1 VVSLE
6 VAAIGAALLLA
17 GVAVFQAALALGAPW
32 GEMAYGGRVETI
44 EGVLPARYRASSAF
58 ALFVLL
64 FAAWVILARADV
76 VSEGLLSDGFVRAAS
91 WVIAGYLVLNT
102 VMNATARTSVER
114 WAMGSATAIAAVL
127 SFVVA
132 AG

>member
-1 VVSLE
+1 MEPS
-6 VAAIGAALLLA
+6 AIGAALLLA

-32 GEMAYGGRVETI
+32 GEMAYGGRVETTD
-44 EGVLPARYRASSAF
+44 GVLPARYRASSAF
-58 ALFVLL
+58 AFLVLL

-76 VSEGLLSDGFVRAAS
+76 VSEWFLSDGLVRAAS
-91 WVIAGYLVLNT
+91 WVVASYLVLNT

-114 WAMGSATAIAAVL
+114 WVMGSATAIAAVL

>member
-1 VVSLE
+1 MEAS
-6 VAAIGAALLLA
+6 AIGAALLLA

-32 GEMAYGGRVETI
+32 GEMAYGGRVETTD
-44 EGVLPARYRASSAF
+44 GVLSGRRASSAF
-58 ALFVLL
+58 SFFVLL

-76 VSEGLLSDGFVRAAS
+76 VSEGFLSDGFVRAAS
-91 WVIAGYLVLNT
+91 WVVASYLVLNT

-114 WAMGSATAIAAVL
+114 WVMGSATAIAAVL

-132 AG
+132 VG

>member
-1 VVSLE
+1 ME

-32 GEMAYGGRVETI
+32 GEMAYGGRVETTD
-44 EGVLPARYRASSAF
+44 GVLSGRHRASSASSF
-58 ALFVLL
+58 FVLL

-76 VSEGLLSDGFVRAAS
+76 MSEGFLSDGFVRAGS
-91 WVIAGYLVLNT
+91 WVVASYLVLNT

-114 WAMGSATAIAAVL
+114 WVMGSATAIAAVL
-127 SFVVA
+127 SFIVA
-132 AG
+132 AS

>member
-1 VVSLE
+1 MEAS
-6 VAAIGAALLLA
+6 AIGAALLLA

-32 GEMAYGGRVETI
+32 GEMAYGGRVETTD
-44 EGVLPARYRASSAF
+44 GVLSGRHRASSAF
-58 ALFVLL
+58 SFFVLL

-76 VSEGLLSDGFVRAAS
+76 VSEGFLSDGFVRAAS
-91 WVIAGYLVLNT
+91 WVVASYLVLNT

-114 WAMGSATAIAAVL
+114 WVMGSATAIAAVL

-132 AG
+132 VG